1 MWSDRTPEEARR
13 IADSEI
19 TRWLKDRGRRGGPEG
34 CRDKMIKAIAEENA
48 YRLKREA
55 KHNQEQARIHAEHDA
70 DRFPFIWLGGNEYKY
85 KGRGKPRPGQHIEY
99 FTAAEATERGLELPS
114 LDTAA

>member
-19 TRWLKDRGRRGGPEG
+19 TRSIKGRGPEG
-34 CRDKMIKAIAEENA
+34 CRDYMLRQIREDAEF
-48 YRLKREA
+48 RLKREA
-55 KHNQEQARIHAEHDA
+55 EHNQEQARIHAEHDA

-85 KGRGKPRPGQHIEY
+85 KRRGKPRPGQHIVH
-99 FTAAEATERGLELPS
+99 FTAAEAIELGLDLP
-114 LDTAA
+114 LLEEPRP